1 MTASAIFKT
10 LQGKDFKITFGNG
23 NSIYSAFLQIT
34 RENKELYRV
43 SDMIAYLD
51 RIKCN
56 PKEKLIPGK
65 VYRLLLKSEEPA
77 YLEQIA
83 QSSEPQVQLP
93 PKSFYLNYQHEYLSG
108 TPSPDRSKRLDYKL
122 KSEIR
127 GMILDNSRL
136 FIEIFDH
143 IYSISKIDASFIC
156 HNIDDLFVLL
166 DIQNEDIKNKIR
178 SEIRCKYQDLYQYHQ

>member
-93 PKSFYLNYQHEYLSG
+93 PKSFYLENNLPTIFNITSDNYSSTEALGVYQGAGYSMKG
-108 TPSPDRSKRLDYKL
+108 IYRPVPDCRMRTNEAKAFCPVCQISLQRL
-122 KSEIR
+122 
-127 GMILDNSRL
+127 
-136 FIEIFDH
+136 
-143 IYSISKIDASFIC
+143 IDFYT
-156 HNIDDLFVLL
+156 D
-166 DIQNEDIKNKIR
+166 
-178 SEIRCKYQDLYQYHQ
+178 